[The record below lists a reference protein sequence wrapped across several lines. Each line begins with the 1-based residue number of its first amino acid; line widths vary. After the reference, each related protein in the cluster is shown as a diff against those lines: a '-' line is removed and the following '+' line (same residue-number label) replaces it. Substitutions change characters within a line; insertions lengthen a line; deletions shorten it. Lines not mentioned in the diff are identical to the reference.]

1 MSRDDN
7 WVKMRFMKTA
17 FTRHLVV
24 IMLMMAACL
33 PAWAAEDCSCNPL
46 EQAFKAQI
54 LQVESERYAAMVKPD
69 YEVLEKVIADNA
81 IYSHSTGNVQ
91 SKQQFI
97 DSLKTG
103 QMRYRSITPTVPLI
117 RFYGDLA
124 IVNGV
129 GSFDVTLNKVELS
142 SRLVYTAIYNLK
154 TDTAGRYWQLV
165 SWHSSAVPA
174 K

>member
-1 MSRDDN
+1 
-7 WVKMRFMKTA
+7 MKIF
-17 FTRHLVV
+17 FTRHFLVAMLVV
-24 IMLMMAACL
+24 AACL
-33 PAWAAEDCSCNPL
+33 PVWAAEDCSCNPL

-54 LQVESERYAAMVKPD
+54 LQTENERYAAMVKPD
-69 YEVLEKVIADNA
+69 YAVLEKLIADNA
-81 IYSHSTGNVQ
+81 VYSHSTGNVQ

-103 QMRYRSITPTVPLI
+103 KMRYRSITPTTPLI

-129 GSFDVTLNKVELS
+129 GGFEVTLNGVELS
-142 SRLVYTAIYNLK
+142 SRLVYTAVYNLK
-154 TDTAGRYWQLV
+154 TDANGRFWQLV

-174 K
+174 Q

>member
-1 MSRDDN
+1 
-7 WVKMRFMKTA
+7 
-17 FTRHLVV
+17 
-24 IMLMMAACL
+24 MLLLAAGL
-33 PAWAAEDCSCNPL
+33 PARAAEDCSCNPL

-69 YEVLEKVIADNA
+69 YDVLEKVIADNA

-103 QMRYRSITPTVPLI
+103 KMRYRSITPTMPII
-117 RFYGDLA
+117 RFYGDIA

-129 GSFDVTLNKVELS
+129 GGFEVTLNNVEES
-142 SRLVYTAIYNLK
+142 ARLVYTAIYNLK
-154 TDTAGRYWQLV
+154 TDADGRSWQLV
-165 SWHSSAVPA
+165 SWHSSAVPTQ
-174 K
+174 

>member
-1 MSRDDN
+1 MG
-7 WVKMRFMKTA
+7 FMKTA
-17 FTRHLVV
+17 FTRPLV
-24 IMLMMAACL
+24 ILMLVLAASL

-54 LQVESERYAAMVKPD
+54 LQIESERYAAMVKPD
-69 YEVLEKVIADNA
+69 YAVLEKVIADNA

-91 SKQQFI
+91 SKQQLV

-103 QMRYRSITPTVPLI
+103 KMRYRSITPTMPLI
-117 RFYGDLA
+117 RFYGDIA

-129 GSFDVTLNKVELS
+129 GSFEVTLNGVDLS

-154 TDTAGRYWQLV
+154 TDANGRAWQLV
-165 SWHSSAVPA
+165 SWHSSAVPTQ
-174 K
+174 